1 MYPHG
6 EDERR
11 SRELR
16 CLAWLHNARTLP
28 VADVS
33 PVLWSSCPQNWRV
46 SQPHSCLSSGRALG
60 TRLPYS
66 SFCPSL
72 GRCVVEPVSG
82 PSGGGLVGLALA
94 HLPRAASRP
103 AVNLE
108 DSAGD
113 GEALCWPRWPA
124 EAAAPQPA
132 PLHWPAS
139 RCPPSHVSVF
149 LFSSMLWQWC
159 PVLMRQYLVQPQAV
173 LFQVIS

>member
-1 MYPHG
+1 MYPHI

-16 CLAWLHNARTLP
+16 CLAWLRNARTLP
-28 VADVS
+28 VADMS
-33 PVLWSSCPQNWRV
+33 PGLWSSCRQNWRV

-60 TRLPYS
+60 THLPYS
-66 SFCPSL
+66 SFRPPL
-72 GRCVVEPVSG
+72 GRCVVEQVSG
-82 PSGGGLVGLALA
+82 PSSGGLVGLALA

-113 GEALCWPRWPA
+113 GEDLWWPRWPA

-132 PLHWPAS
+132 PLHCPAS

-149 LFSSMLWQWC
+149 LVSSISLIYTW
-159 PVLMRQYLVQPQAV
+159 PV
-173 LFQVIS
+173 